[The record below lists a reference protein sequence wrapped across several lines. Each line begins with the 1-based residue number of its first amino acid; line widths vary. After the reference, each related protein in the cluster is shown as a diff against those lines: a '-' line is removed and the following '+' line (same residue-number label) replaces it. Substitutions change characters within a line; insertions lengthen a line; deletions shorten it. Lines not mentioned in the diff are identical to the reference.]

1 MIRSYCFDTEKDWDE
16 CVHLLLFAVR
26 KSVQG
31 SLEFSPFKLVFR
43 HSVRGPLKLMKEK
56 LLDDDSPLL
65 NLLQYVANVKD
76 KLEKVSEIARKNLK
90 KAQNSMVE
98 QYDKHAV
105 QRSFVPGDEVLAI
118 LPVTGKPLQARFH
131 GPYQIHKKV
140 SEVNYV
146 VLTPDRRK
154 EKQLC
159 HINMLK
165 PDNEREDCNESVYP
179 ISAVSVH
186 EQSDNELQDIGTPVK
201 PDNSHVLQDVNV
213 KVSYI
218 NKTEHQ
224 DVNEILSECNHLFP
238 DIPTGTNQLYHDVD
252 VANAQPI
259 KQHSYR
265 HNPEKQKLS
274 TKRNSIFV

>member
-1 MIRSYCFDTEKDWDE
+1 
-16 CVHLLLFAVR
+16 
-26 KSVQG
+26 
-31 SLEFSPFKLVFR
+31 
-43 HSVRGPLKLMKEK
+43 MKEK
-56 LLDDDSPLL
+56 LLEDDSPSL

-90 KAQNSMVE
+90 KAQNSMAE

-105 QRSFVPGDEVLAI
+105 QRSFVPGDKVLAI

-131 GPYQIHKKV
+131 GPYQIHKNI

-165 PDNEREDCNESVYP
+165 PYIEREDCNKSVHP

-186 EQSDNELQDIGTPVK
+186 EQSDDELQDIGTPVK
-201 PDNSHVLQDVNV
+201 LDNSQVLKDIGV
-213 KVSYI
+213 KVSHLS
-218 NKTEHQ
+218 KTEQQ
-224 DVNEILSECNHLFP
+224 DVKEILSEFNHLFP
-238 DIPTGTNQLYHDVD
+238 DIPTRTNQIYHDVN
-252 VANAQPI
+252 VGNAQLI
-259 KQHSYR
+259 K
-265 HNPEKQKLS
+265 
-274 TKRNSIFV
+274 